1 MAITLIG
8 EIVNSADTTTGFSNG
23 NISDDDD
30 FVEGVGALGDKTSA
44 GTESMYVTTSANLGA
59 TAPYDFSSGGTD
71 EGSHIIMWFN
81 SKTPLNTTTGMRIL
95 VGDGTNRGE
104 WYVYPRGFYKGG
116 FTTKVVGTD
125 RDFDNIDAGAWT
137 LAGNP
142 AQLTAVSQ
150 MGATFTT
157 ITSIMGS
164 FNNVQIDQFT
174 LGSGLR
180 VDAGTVGSPNTFE
193 TVRAAD
199 EDTDFFGWWSSSQ
212 GAVVGKGKLYIGPQ
226 NETSTSVFND
236 SAFSVIFAD
245 ENISS
250 GFYSFEMIGTGT
262 DITWDLA
269 NISSADISTTPFTR
283 WIINTATDLKS
294 FSDTNGTWQNFDYVT
309 LGTGCTL
316 TGTSLI
322 DGRQVTQNSG
332 LLDGCSV
339 IEADRGDGESFL
351 LSDYPSRIQ
360 NCTFTQDSGHA
371 IELTSLA
378 AGKTITFTG
387 NSFTGYEGPNGTNGT
402 ANSGPT
408 NAAIYN
414 NSGGDV
420 TLNVVNG
427 QGNLSVRNGTGAT
440 TTVVQAVT
448 LTLGGIIADSDSG
461 RSSEVRVYTAGTTT
475 ELGGSDGIAV
485 TGDGRGSFAYSF
497 EQGDPNV
504 DIRIFNVAYQPV
516 NFTNFALPISNTT
529 IPVQQIF
536 DRNYDEGQTPFP

>member
-1 MAITLIG
+1 MAITLVG

-23 NISDDDD
+23 NISGDDD
-30 FVEGVGALGDKTSA
+30 FVEGVGALGDKTSN
-44 GTESMYVTTSANLGA
+44 GTESMYVTSSADLGA

-125 RDFDNIDAGAWT
+125 RDFDNIDAGTWT
-137 LAGNP
+137 LTGNP
-142 AQLTAVSQ
+142 AQLTSVSQ

-174 LGSGLR
+174 IGSGLR
-180 VDAGTVGSPNTFE
+180 ADGGTVGSPNTFE
-193 TVRAAD
+193 AVRAAD
-199 EDTDFFGWWSSSQ
+199 EDTNFFGWWSSSQ

-226 NETSTSVFND
+226 DEASTSVFTD

-250 GFYSFEMIGTGT
+250 GFYSFELVGTGT
-262 DITWDLA
+262 DVTWDLA
-269 NISSADISTTPFTR
+269 NISSADVSTTPFTR
-283 WIINTATDLKS
+283 WIINTDTDLKS

-322 DGRQVTQNSG
+322 DGRTVTQNSG
-332 LLDGCSV
+332 LLDGCSI
-339 IEADRGDGESFL
+339 IEADRGDGQSFL
-351 LSDYPSRIQ
+351 LSDYPDRIR
-360 NCTFTQDSGHA
+360 NCTFTQSSGHA

-378 AGKTITFTG
+378 AGKSITFQ
-387 NSFTGYEGPNGTNGT
+387 NNEFIGYEGTAGSNLV

-408 NAAIYN
+408 NSAIYN
-414 NSGGDV
+414 NSGGAV
-420 TLNVVNG
+420 TLNLTGANPTNPVI
-427 QGNLSVRNGTGAT
+427 RNGVGAT
-440 TTVVQAVT
+440 TTVVNAKT
-448 LTLGGIIADSDSG
+448 LTLNGIVK
-461 RSSEVRVYTAGTTT
+461 SSEVRVFALNTTT
-475 ELGGSDGIAV
+475 ELDGVENVAE
-485 TGDGRGSFAYSF
+485 TGNGLGSFTYSF
-497 EQGDPNV
+497 EGGDPNV
-504 DIRIFNVAYQPV
+504 DIRIFNINYRPADLL
-516 NFTNFALPISNTT
+516 NFELGNSDKSQAI
-529 IPVQQIF
+529 QQIF
-536 DRNYDEGQTPFP
+536 DRNYQNP